1 MNLAIGRIVHY
12 RVGGT
17 DELPELRPAIVV
29 RLFEGLPY
37 ANLQV
42 FVDGS
47 NDSPAHGIGWPAAP
61 RPDPIFTAEERDR
74 GTAWKTSVSEGT
86 GIGMWRWPARS

>member
-1 MNLAIGRIVHY
+1 MSLSIGRIVHY

-17 DELPELRPAIVV
+17 DEAPELRPALVV

-37 ANLQV
+37 GNLQV

-47 NDSPAHGIGWPAAP
+47 NDKRWQFPSGHSVFATPECDAGL
-61 RPDPIFTAEERDR
+61 
-74 GTAWKTSVSEGT
+74 AWKTSVSEGHQV
-86 GIGMWRWPARS
+86 GQWRWPARTS